1 MGDCYI
7 VRRGGSSGP
16 AYSLPVLND
25 AYPQDVTV
33 VASANGSASFTVQIT
48 QPGTPAEYTYQWYKD
63 GSAIASATGASVTLT
78 GLTEAASHTVYCVV
92 TNKAGAVTSR
102 VATLTVKDWKPA
114 YTYTGSST
122 LIDDGNYKWRIKFF
136 TSGTLTFSSL
146 GNGSSIDVFLVG
158 GGGGGA
164 GGGGAGG
171 ITSTVQSVSPSA
183 GTAYA
188 IVIGSGAAG
197 KRADTTVDANATKGG
212 TTSAFGH
219 SALGGGSGV
228 GGGKGADTAAGSG
241 GSGGGGFGA
250 GTGGSD
256 GGNGARGKATNGTG
270 WAGGSGQ
277 GTTTRE
283 FGEANGNLYAGGGAG
298 GNYFNWTYY
307 ETVAG
312 GDGGGGG
319 STWLKAGSSGAVNTG
334 GGGGGGYYDT
344 SDSGNAKYTGG
355 AGGSGIVVIRN
366 HQ

>member
-1 MGDCYI
+1 MAECFI
-7 VRRGGSSGP
+7 VRRGGQV
-16 AYSLPVLND
+16 YQLPVLNSS
-25 AYPQDVTV
+25 YPQNVTV
-33 VASANGSASFTVQIT
+33 VAAASRSATFAVQIS
-48 QPGTPAEYTYQWYKD
+48 QPGTPAEYTYQWYKN
-63 GSAIASATGASVTLT
+63 GSAISGANGASVTLS
-78 GLTEAASHTVYCVV
+78 GLTAAASHTVYCVV
-92 TNKAGAVTSR
+92 TNKAGTVTSR

-122 LIDDGNYKWRIKFF
+122 LIDDGNYRWRIKFL

-171 ITSTVQSVSPSA
+171 ITSTVQTVSPSA

-197 KRADTTVDANATKGG
+197 QRANTTVDANATRGG
-212 TTSAFGH
+212 ATSAFGH

-228 GGGKGADTAAGSG
+228 GGAKGVVSTTGSG
-241 GSGGGGFGA
+241 GSGGGGYGA
-250 GTGGSD
+250 GAGGSN
-256 GGNGARGKATNGTG
+256 GGNGARGKATNNG
-270 WAGGSGQ
+270 WGGGSGQ

-283 FGEANGNLYAGGGAG
+283 FGETSGTLYAGGGAG
-298 GNYFNWTYY
+298 GNFYKWTYY

-319 STWLKAGSSGAVNTG
+319 SAWLHAGSSGAVNTG

-344 SDSGNAKYTGG
+344 SDSGNAKYPGG

>member
-1 MGDCYI
+1 MGECFI
-7 VRRGGSSGP
+7 VRRGGQV
-16 AYSLPVLND
+16 YQLPVLNSS
-25 AYPQDVTV
+25 YPQNVTV
-33 VASANGSASFTVQIT
+33 VAAASRSATFAVQIS
-48 QPGTPAEYTYQWYKD
+48 QPGTPAEYTYQWYKN
-63 GSAIASATGASVTLT
+63 GSAISGANGASVTLS
-78 GLTEAASHTVYCVV
+78 GLTAAASHTVYCVV
-92 TNKAGAVTSR
+92 TNKAGTVTSR

-122 LIDDGNYKWRIKFF
+122 LIDDGNYRWRIKFL

-171 ITSTVQSVSPSA
+171 ITSTVQTVSPSA

-197 KRADTTVDANATKGG
+197 QRANTTVDPNATRGG

-228 GGGKGADTAAGSG
+228 GGAKGVGTITGSG
-241 GSGGGGFGA
+241 GSGGGGYGA
-250 GTGGSD
+250 GAGGSN
-256 GGNGARGKATNGTG
+256 GGSGANGIANGGKG
-270 WAGGSGQ
+270 WPGGSGQ

-283 FGEANGNLYAGGGAG
+283 FGETSGTLYAGGGAG
-298 GNYFNWTYY
+298 GNFYKWTYY

-319 STWLKAGSSGAVNTG
+319 SAWLHAGSSGAVNTG

-344 SDSGNAKYTGG
+344 SDSGNAKYPGG